1 VERLR
6 ADAVVV
12 GSGAGG
18 APAACAL
25 AEAGLDVV
33 VLEAGPRLETSDFT
47 GEPQDMLARLMTA
60 ANAAGS
66 GMELYAGRCVG
77 GSTVVNDALCW
88 RPPPEI
94 LDAWARALGAEL
106 SQAAFAPYVERVWET
121 IGAAPTDRAHLNRNA
136 WQLER
141 GAARLGWRAGPMAR
155 NVRGCA
161 NLGLCNLG
169 CPTGAKQSALLT
181 WIPRAERAG
190 ARVLPGVRVERVRVE
205 AGGAVGVDAVRVDPI
220 GAAPETPL
228 AVDAPLVVLAAGVL
242 ATPAILLRSGVAA
255 GGGVQLHSSV
265 HVTARFPE
273 PVHGYYG
280 PTMAYA
286 VSQFSDVNGHGGP
299 GFMLENVTVDAV
311 TTAGAL
317 PGFGDAHARRMAALP
332 YLARALVVLRDR
344 ARGTTVLG
352 RDGAARIEYEP
363 FVDDLW
369 RLREGMAAI
378 ARAYLA
384 AGALEVWL
392 PLHDAPPILRES
404 DLAGLADWEVSPR
417 SLTLLYAVHLFG
429 GAVMAPDAQSGP
441 CDPSGAV
448 RGVRGLYVSDASGLP
463 GNTGVNPQ
471 VTVQANALRVAD
483 AALASRGAGTLA
495 RGSGVS

>member
-1 VERLR
+1 VGERLR

-12 GSGAGG
+12 GTGAGG
-18 APAACAL
+18 APVALAL

-33 VLEAGPRLETSDFT
+33 ALEAGPRLETADFN
-47 GEPQDMLARLMTA
+47 GEPQAMLARLMTA
-60 ANAAGS
+60 ANAAPS

-94 LDAWARALGAEL
+94 LDAWARELGPDLSPAALG
-106 SQAAFAPYVERVWET
+106 PYVERAWET
-121 IGAAPTDRAHLNRNA
+121 VGAAPTDRAHLNRNA

-141 GAARLGWRAGPMAR
+141 GAARLGWSAGPMAR

-169 CPTGAKQSALLT
+169 CSTGAKQSALVT

-190 ARVLPGVRVERVRVE
+190 ARVLPSVRVERVRKL
-205 AGGAVGVDAVRVDPI
+205 AGAALGLDAVRLDPT
-220 GAAPETPL
+220 GAAAPVPVE
-228 AVDAPLVVLAAGVL
+228 VDAPLVVLAGGVL
-242 ATPAILLRSGVAA
+242 ATPAILLRSGIAA
-255 GGGVQLHSSV
+255 GGGLQLHSSV

-286 VSQFSDVNGHGGP
+286 VSEFSDVNGHAGP
-299 GFMLENVTVDAV
+299 GFMIENVTVDPV

-317 PGFGDAHARRMAALP
+317 PGFGAEHARRMAALP
-332 YLARALVVLRDR
+332 FLARAVVLLRDR
-344 ARGTTVLG
+344 TRGVLALDG
-352 RDGAARIEYEP
+352 DGAPRVEYAPLAE
-363 FVDDLW
+363 DLE
-369 RLREGMAAI
+369 RLRLGMASI

-384 AGALEVWL
+384 AGALEVYL
-392 PLHDAPPILRES
+392 PLHHAPPILRES
-404 DLAGLADWEVSPR
+404 DLTALTSLEVSPR
-417 SLTLLYAVHLFG
+417 SLSLLYAVHLFG
-429 GAVMAPDAQSGP
+429 GAAMAKDAAGGP
-441 CDPSGAV
+441 CDAVGAV
-448 RGVRGLYVSDASGLP
+448 RGVRGLYVSDASALP

-471 VTVQANALRVAD
+471 ITIQANALRVAA
-483 AALASRGAGTLA
+483 AALAAQRSAA
-495 RGSGVS
+495 